1 MTLEDLEI
9 YSQNVAVINHVN
21 EQLGTTFELIQ
32 LQGVNFKKMKLKN
45 AAGTILLAPLEVMD
59 KVCIGLLAVA
69 NELKKE
75 ST

>member
-1 MTLEDLEI
+1 MTLDDLEI

-21 EQLGTTFELIQ
+21 KQLGTTFELVQ
-32 LQGVNFKKMKLKN
+32 LRGVDFKKMRLKN
-45 AAGTILLAPLEVMD
+45 AAGTVLLAPLDVID

-75 ST
+75 

>member
-1 MTLEDLEI
+1 MTLDDLEI

-21 EQLGTTFELIQ
+21 EKLGTTFELIQ
-32 LQGVNFKKMKLKN
+32 LRGVNFKNMRLKN
-45 AAGTILLAPLEVMD
+45 AAGTVLLAPLSVID

-75 ST
+75 

>member
-1 MTLEDLEI
+1 MTLDDLEI

-21 EQLGTTFELIQ
+21 EKLGTTFELVQ
-32 LQGVNFKKMKLKN
+32 LRGANFKNMRLKN
-45 AAGTILLAPLEVMD
+45 ASGTVLLAPLSVID

-75 ST
+75 